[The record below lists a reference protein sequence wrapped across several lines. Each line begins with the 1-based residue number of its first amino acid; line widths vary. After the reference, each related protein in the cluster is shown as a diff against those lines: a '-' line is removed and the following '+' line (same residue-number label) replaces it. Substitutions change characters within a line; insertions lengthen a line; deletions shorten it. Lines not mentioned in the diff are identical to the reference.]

1 MNGAKRAGYRTALPA
16 ANIYT
21 VPCPVIHALRLI
33 GGKWKLPIL
42 WHLFDA
48 ETVRYNE
55 LKRRVVGV
63 TNIMLTQCLRELEAD
78 GLVRRIDYGEVPPRV
93 EYALSDLDE
102 SMQPIMKSMGNRSTE
117 YKNGKLPQQPFP
129 LPKSKKEQCACGALL
144 FFVL

>member
-48 ETVRYNE
+48 ETVRYNG
-55 LKRRVVGV
+55 LKRSVVGV

-93 EYALSDLDE
+93 EHSL
-102 SMQPIMKSMGNRSTE
+102 TE
-117 YKNGKLPQQPFP
+117 TGQSLRTVIDAIWTWGEEH
-129 LPKSKKEQCACGALL
+129 KERLRLQDK
-144 FFVL
+144 

>member
-1 MNGAKRAGYRTALPA
+1 MGGTKRAGYRTALPE

-21 VPCPVIHALRLI
+21 VPCPILHALRLI

-42 WHLFDA
+42 WHLFEA

-93 EYALSDLDE
+93 EYALTERGRDLLPALRE
-102 SMQPIMKSMGNRSTE
+102 LYAWG
-117 YKNGKLPQQPFP
+117 GKQLARAAENPP
-129 LPKSKKEQCACGALL
+129 SR
-144 FFVL
+144 V

>member
-63 TNIMLTQCLRELEAD
+63 TNIMLTQCL
-78 GLVRRIDYGEVPPRV
+78 VRRIDYGEVPPRV
-93 EYALSDLDE
+93 EYALTERGRDLLPALRE
-102 SMQPIMKSMGNRSTE
+102 LYAWG
-117 YKNGKLPQQPFP
+117 GKQLARDAENPP
-129 LPKSKKEQCACGALL
+129 SR
-144 FFVL
+144 V

>member
-93 EYALSDLDE
+93 EYALTERGRDLLPALRE
-102 SMQPIMKSMGNRSTE
+102 LYAWG
-117 YKNGKLPQQPFP
+117 GKQLARDAEPPP
-129 LPKSKKEQCACGALL
+129 SR
-144 FFVL
+144 V